1 MRKAAQK
8 FQPITSWDE
17 VPVIF
22 DIAIM
27 CRLTGWSYETVKKQ
41 TQKGELP
48 GFKMGAGW
56 RYRKEEVQKLFS
68 SQSREESKCQAS

>member
-1 MRKAAQK
+1 MRKATQK

-48 GFKMGAGW
+48 GFKVGAGW

-68 SQSREESKCQAS
+68 SQSQEGSKCQAS

>member
-27 CRLTGWSYETVKKQ
+27 CRLTKLGT
-41 TQKGELP
+41 
-48 GFKMGAGW
+48 GW

>member
-1 MRKAAQK
+1 MKKATPK

-27 CRLTGWSYETVKKQ
+27 CRLTGWSRETVKKK

-48 GFKMGAGW
+48 GFKVGGIEW
-56 RYRKEEVQKLFS
+56 RYRKDEIQELFS
-68 SQSREESKCQAS
+68 SRREESKCQAS

>member
-27 CRLTGWSYETVKKQ
+27 CRLTGWSHETVKNKH
-41 TQKGELP
+41 K
-48 GFKMGAGW
+48 
-56 RYRKEEVQKLFS
+56 KESFQD
-68 SQSREESKCQAS
+68 SK